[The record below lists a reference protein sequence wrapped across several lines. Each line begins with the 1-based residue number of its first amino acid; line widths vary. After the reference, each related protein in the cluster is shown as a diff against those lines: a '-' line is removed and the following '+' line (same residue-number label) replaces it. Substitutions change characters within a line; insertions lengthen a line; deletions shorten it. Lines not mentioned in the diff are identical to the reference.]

1 MFGWM
6 LVAAAATALAEVPPR
21 LTCAAEQTVGLHDY
35 PHNAEAYEAVEFFES
50 RFAVEVNQALT
61 RYLAETTDIDVY
73 VTLRQDDDDLVELS
87 CVRVRGEGD
96 VPGLSCTNNPP
107 AQLLLV
113 NLDNLR
119 FTRTAIGGWTFAAA
133 GEVAAGGESIYV
145 EYGVCQS
152 D

>member
-1 MFGWM
+1 MV
-6 LVAAAATALAEVPPR
+6 VAAAAVLADVPSR
-21 LTCAAEQTVGLHDY
+21 VTCAAEQTVGLHDY

-61 RYLAETTDIDVY
+61 RHLAATTPIDVY
-73 VTLRQDDDDLVELS
+73 VTLRQDDDRDLVELS
-87 CVRVRGEGD
+87 CVRVRGAGD
-96 VPGLSCTNNPP
+96 APGLSCSNNPP
-107 AQLLLV
+107 AQLLLI

-119 FTRTAIGGWTFAAA
+119 FTRTSIGGWTFAAA
-133 GEVAAGGESIYV
+133 GEGVDGGESIFV